1 MSQTVIASWGHLE
14 HNPGMP
20 RPLPTEVRTESVK
33 KHVAAIHTSGELS
46 LLERKLSNVL
56 LLHSYDNLLTTR
68 THRLPVRTLMLVLGW
83 TESENT
89 EKLREALRQLATTAV
104 EFNVMDDGR
113 ERWSVMPILSFA
125 EIRAGVCSYRY
136 DEALAEKLYDPSIYA
151 TVNLG
156 VQRKF
161 SKSHALTLY
170 ENCLRFQ
177 KVGSTGWI
185 ELPVLRKLLGATQE
199 YYDDFRRLNSKVIQK
214 AVKEINDV
222 SDINVDVEY
231 QRMGRSVTGVKFL
244 IRQGAQQS
252 LLTPETEDEFAHVRD
267 SEIYRK
273 LRAHG
278 IGDKLAL
285 SFVIEDEERARLVV
299 QLAEEKDRKGQIKRS
314 TAGFI
319 RTLIENKADVSEPEY
334 EKDKR
339 EKAQKQAA
347 AARSRTLDARM
358 QELRIDF
365 DRLQCAAAVKA
376 LTQDEKRAFARQFV
390 EGDGAKYAREFR
402 PDSPGL
408 FSGSVGRVNFASWL
422 RNRVRPEFDAPKF
435 DAWLSQNHQDI
446 ALQRN

>member
-1 MSQTVIASWGHLE
+1 MSTSRS
-14 HNPGMP
+14 P
-20 RPLPTEVRTESVK
+20 EVRSESVK

-56 LLHSYDNLLTTR
+56 LLHSYDNLLKTR
-68 THRLPVRTLMLVLGW
+68 THHLPVRTLMFVLGW

-89 EKLREALRQLATTAV
+89 EKLREALRHLATTAV

-125 EIRAGVCSYRY
+125 EIRSGVCSYRY

-177 KVGSTGWI
+177 KVGSTGWV
-185 ELPVLRKLLGATQE
+185 ELAVLRKLLGATQE

-214 AVKEINDV
+214 ALKEINEV
-222 SDINVDVEY
+222 SDIEISVEY
-231 QRMGRSVTGVKFL
+231 QKLARSVTAVKFL
-244 IRQGAQQS
+244 IRQGPQQS
-252 LLTPETEDEFAHVRD
+252 LLTAESEDDFAHVRD
-267 SEIYRK
+267 SEIFKK

-299 QLAEEKDRKGQIKRS
+299 QLAEEKDKKGQIKRS

-319 RTLIENKADVSEPEY
+319 RTLIESKADVAEPAYVRE
-334 EKDKR
+334 KR
-339 EKAQKQAA
+339 EN
-347 AARSRTLDARM
+347 AARQERSTQSAAREARI
-358 QELRIDF
+358 QEFRSDYE
-365 DRLQCAAAVKA
+365 RAVCSAAVKG
-376 LTQDEKRAFARQFV
+376 LTPADKRRLAEEFIR
-390 EGDGAKYAREFR
+390 GDGGKYAKEYR
-402 PDSPGL
+402 PDSPNL

-422 RNRVRPEFDAPKF
+422 RNRVRPEMSDDGFAQ
-435 DAWLSQNHQDI
+435 WLSENQPSFANSQ
-446 ALQRN
+446 QKS

>member
-1 MSQTVIASWGHLE
+1 
-14 HNPGMP
+14 MP
-20 RPLPTEVRTESVK
+20 ISRVPEIRSENVK

-56 LLHSYDNLLTTR
+56 LLQSYDSLLTTR
-68 THRLPVRTLMLVLGW
+68 THQLPVRTLMFVLGW
-83 TESENT
+83 TESENV
-89 EKLREALRQLATTAV
+89 EKLREALRRLATTAV

-136 DEALAEKLYDPSIYA
+136 DEALAEKLFDPSIYA

-185 ELPVLRKLLGATQE
+185 ELMVLRKLLGATQD

-214 AVKEINDV
+214 AVKEINEV
-222 SDINVDVEY
+222 SDIEVTIEY
-231 QRMGRSVTGVKFL
+231 QKLGRSVVAVKFL
-244 IRQGAQQS
+244 IRQGPQQS
-252 LLTPETEDEFAHVRD
+252 LLTPDSEDNFAHIRE
-267 SEIYRK
+267 SEIFQK

-285 SFVIEDEERARLVV
+285 SFVIEDEERARMVV
-299 QLAEEKDRKGQIKRS
+299 QLAEEKDKKGQIKRS

-319 RTLIENKADVSEPEY
+319 RTLIENKAEVEPAY
-334 EKDKR
+334 VKNKR
-339 EKAQKQAA
+339 EKAAQQENLVQAA
-347 AARSRTLDARM
+347 AREARM
-358 QELRIDF
+358 QELRADYE
-365 DRLQCAAAVKA
+365 RSVCSAAVKA
-376 LTQDEKRAFARQFV
+376 LSHDDKRTLAHEFV
-390 EGDGAKYAREFR
+390 ATDGAKYAKELR
-402 PDSPGL
+402 PDSPTL
-408 FSGSVGRVNFASWL
+408 FSGSVGRVTFASWL
-422 RNRVRPEFDAPKF
+422 RNRVRPEMTDDGFSI
-435 DAWLSQNHQDI
+435 WLTERQVATSNE
-446 ALQRN
+446 NKKK